1 MTRAPALRASHPWHR
16 HRLGLITDPWR
27 TLMKIRPAAIAA
39 LTLTALLTFTGCAG
53 TAGSGNGM
61 EGMDH
66 GGSSSAPAETAD
78 ANDADIMFATMMKE
92 HHAQAIDM
100 SDVLLSKDGV
110 DERVVSL
117 AEEIKAAQE
126 PEIEKMDQ
134 WLADWGA
141 EDSSDMEG
149 MDHGS
154 GMMSEEDMQALE
166 DATGADAG
174 SLFLEQMIEHH
185 EGAVGMAQ
193 DEVDNGQNSDA
204 IALAETIIATQT
216 DEIATM
222 KEILAT
228 L

>member
-1 MTRAPALRASHPWHR
+1 
-16 HRLGLITDPWR
+16 
-27 TLMKIRPAAIAA
+27 MKIRPAAIAA
-39 LTLTALLTFTGCAG
+39 LTLTALLALTGCAG
-53 TAGSGNGM
+53 NTGSGNGM

-78 ANDADIMFATMMKE
+78 ANDADIMFASMMKE
-92 HHAQAIDM
+92 HHAQAIEM
-100 SDVLLSKDGV
+100 SDALLSKDGV
-110 DERVVSL
+110 DERVVAL

-126 PEIEKMDQ
+126 PEIQTMDQ
-134 WLADWGA
+134 WLEDWGA
-141 EDSSDMEG
+141 DMDSMEG

-166 DATGADAG
+166 DATGPDAG
-174 SLFLEQMIEHH
+174 RLFLEQMIQHH
-185 EGAVGMAQ
+185 EGAVDMAQ

-204 IALAETIIATQT
+204 IALAETIIDTQT

>member
-1 MTRAPALRASHPWHR
+1 
-16 HRLGLITDPWR
+16 
-27 TLMKIRPAAIAA
+27 MKIRPAAIAA
-39 LTLTALLTFTGCAG
+39 LTLTALLALTGCVV
-53 TAGSGNGM
+53 TTGSDNGM
-61 EGMDH
+61 DGMDH
-66 GGSSSAPAETAD
+66 GSGSSASAD
-78 ANDADIMFATMMKE
+78 ANTDDVMFARMMKE
-92 HHAQAIDM
+92 HHEQAIEM

-110 DERVVSL
+110 DERVVAL

-126 PEIEKMDQ
+126 PEIQKMDQ
-134 WLADWGA
+134 WLEDWGA
-141 EDSSDMEG
+141 DMDSMEG

-166 DATGADAG
+166 DATGPDAG
-174 SLFLEQMIEHH
+174 RLFLEQMIQHH
-185 EGAVGMAQ
+185 EGAVDMAQ

-204 IALAETIIATQT
+204 IALAETIIDTQT